1 MTASGVEMML
11 TLSTCGA
18 LFRELELQVM
28 IQKFC
33 KSKRLN
39 NLCYIPPWP
48 HCKYVPVYA
57 HGEQQ

>member
-1 MTASGVEMML
+1 MTASGAEKI
-11 TLSTCGA
+11 TDGA
-18 LFRELELQVM
+18 LFRKIELQVM

-48 HCKYVPVYA
+48 HCKFIPVYA